1 MANKGFIKDWLGNQ
15 ILPITRGELVLD
27 VDGNIAL
34 NSTYFL
40 AGDGHP
46 GLVTAAE
53 RALLSDSSGS
63 GGISDIYT
71 KLNYINNGFKVN
83 GTILNFYDSNGNAT
97 PINLIGSDTIVA
109 AIGDNHTINLSLA
122 ELTTSET
129 SVSQILKSITVDKYG
144 RVTSVSG
151 AALTNADIP
160 NELSEKT
167 ISNSILSGCTTSSDE
182 IGSDSRAVANKY
194 YVDQKFNAV
203 NTVATG
209 ALKFGGPLS
218 SSDSAKTVVTDV
230 QYQNYYYKVTKGF
243 AIEAQYMYSATDSV
257 IDTWVDVGDTLIVYP
272 ISDTESRFVHIPSG
286 DDITTITVEED
297 GAAAPALDGITGD
310 VYLQFSSLFDVVNPS
325 GTQRAYISM
334 PQASAQQ
341 DGYLSKSDYTL
352 FSSYA
357 DNLKVQY
364 ESLITTAT
372 PGAYSLGTLTVGTIP
387 YIIYGQNSVSSLSL
401 SDDVYNPILTFT
413 ETGVDDVSITF
424 KGLAG
429 ITVRKTDND
438 IEFLAANEVEDT
450 SANYLTIT
458 DGYKFGVK
466 IGTVTNGSVVN
477 GLTDFAEFAQFR
489 SNVLASGVIFE
500 SIDTSLSDTTA
511 TYYYGNDALK
521 AAISVTI

>member
-160 NELSEKT
+160 SELSEKT

-243 AIEAQYMYSATDSV
+243 SIEAQYMYSATDSV
-257 IDTWVDVGDTLIVYP
+257 VDTWVAVGDTLIVYP
-272 ISDTESRFVHIPSG
+272 LSDIESRFVHIPSG

-297 GAAAPALDGITGD
+297 GAAAPALDGVTGN
-310 VYLQFSSLFDVVNPS
+310 VYFQFSSLFEVVNPS
-325 GTQRAYISM
+325 GTQRAQISI
-334 PQASAQQ
+334 PKASALQ
-341 DGYLSKSDYTL
+341 DGYLSSSDYQL
-352 FSSYA
+352 FTSYA

-364 ESLITTAT
+364 EPIITTAT
-372 PGAYSLGTLTVGTIP
+372 PGVYSIGTLTVGTTP
-387 YIIYGQNSVSSLSL
+387 YTIYGQNSISSLAL
-401 SDDVYNPILTFT
+401 GDNTYNPILTFT

-429 ITVRKTDND
+429 ITVRKTDNN
-438 IEFLAANEVEDT
+438 IEFLAANEIGEDST
-450 SANYLTIT
+450 KYLETN
-458 DGYKFGVK
+458 GYQFDVK
-466 IGTVTNGSVVN
+466 IGTVTDGKVVD

-489 SNVLASGVIFE
+489 SNVLSLGVIFE